1 MASVKMSAAAA
12 LTIATFLSSG
22 CAPFSVRH
30 TARRRT
36 IATYS
41 LWGGM
46 GPPSTDPQFPKFE
59 CAGTLTISNV
69 DVTFADGKSPGCA
82 SPKHQRTVGTLPYS
96 ELREIR
102 VTRRPELLIFS
113 KDAEPPALRVA
124 DWVGAADFQRAVTDL
139 QNAYQSWRART
150 NHSTRK

>member
-12 LTIATFLSSG
+12 LSIATFLSWG
-22 CAPFSVRH
+22 CAPFSARH
-30 TARRRT
+30 TARRTT

-41 LWGGM
+41 LWDGM

-59 CAGTLTISNV
+59 CAGTLTISTV
-69 DVTFADGKSPGCA
+69 DVTFAAGKSRGCA
-82 SPKHQRTVGTLPYS
+82 SPMHQRTIRTLPYS
-96 ELREIR
+96 KLREIR

-113 KDAEPPALRVA
+113 KNAEPPALRVT
-124 DWVGAADFQRAVTDL
+124 DWVGAADFQRVVTDV

-150 NHSTRK
+150 DYSTRK